1 VQQNDS
7 GYFNDICKGKGEE
20 RNKSYKSGIYIYSG
34 YILSIRSD
42 VVMAA
47 QTPPLRTEKK
57 SKKTENLIK
66 SRFYGS
72 ISLIA

>member
-47 QTPPLRTEKK
+47 QTPPPSAQKK
-57 SKKTENLIK
+57 NPKKQKI
-66 SRFYGS
+66 
-72 ISLIA
+72 